1 MPPKRQLADSNTNT
15 QSGPARGRKQSK
27 KTAGPAED
35 NASATT
41 SGSGGGQEGNRDD
54 DDLENRPPYEYYCL
68 TRPFFDFENEN
79 EDKDEDEQLDEDEIE
94 DRYNELVTSKDSVAT
109 KPAADHPDHKWI
121 SMWQAWKKYCHLK
134 RHALYTNPDM
144 FGMYIYNDFH
154 GYGIQELVQNTLLAF
169 DKEFSKKTRDDAR
182 LNEMWS
188 ITSSLVHWL
197 LRDELGSWMMMD
209 DGELLSKTI
218 SMIGLAFLAML
229 NELDLAKLLKAD
241 SRIKDLGL
249 VMACY
254 LEWSQVSNEYAD
266 DESDVDLPETIVAY
280 AKKAGIE
287 LENAGVYGLKEKLS
301 SIEEEKGEIEA
312 LSGNAKADRWA
323 WKKRFN
329 AFKRDHGIT
338 AGEKY
343 NILKMSRKE
352 RASHAFDKKDPL
364 KDVSDKDLREG
375 NIMPV

>member
-1 MPPKRQLADSNTNT
+1 MPPKRQLADSNANT

-27 KTAGPAED
+27 KTAEPAED
-35 NASATT
+35 NASATA
-41 SGSGGGQEGNRDD
+41 SGSGGGQEGNRGD

-94 DRYNELVTSKDSVAT
+94 DRYNELVTSKDGVVT

-121 SMWQAWKKYCHLK
+121 SMWQAWKKYCYLK

-169 DKEFSKKTRDDAR
+169 DKEFSKKTHDDAR

-197 LRDELGSWMMMD
+197 LRDELGSWMN
-209 DGELLSKTI
+209 DGELLSETI

-266 DESDVDLPETIVAY
+266 DESDVDLPETVVAY

-301 SIEEEKGEIEA
+301 SIEEEKGEIET

-323 WKKRFN
+323 WKKKFN

>member
-1 MPPKRQLADSNTNT
+1 M

-27 KTAGPAED
+27 KTAEPAED

-41 SGSGGGQEGNRDD
+41 SGSGGGQEGNRGDND
-54 DDLENRPPYEYYCL
+54 FENRPPYEYYCL

-79 EDKDEDEQLDEDEIE
+79 QDKDEDEQLDEDEID
-94 DRYNELVTSKDSVAT
+94 DRYNELVTSKNSVAT
-109 KPAADHPDHKWI
+109 KPVADHPDHKWI
-121 SMWQAWKKYCHLK
+121 SMWQAWKKYCYLK

-169 DKEFSKKTRDDAR
+169 DKEFTKKTRDDAR

-197 LRDELGSWMMMD
+197 LRDELGSWIMMD
-209 DGELLSKTI
+209 DGQLLSETI

-229 NELDLAKLLKAD
+229 NELDLAKLLVAD

-254 LEWSQVSNEYAD
+254 LEWSQDSNEYAD

-287 LENAGVYGLKEKLS
+287 LENAGVYGLKEKLA
-301 SIEEEKGEIEA
+301 SIEGGSGGIEP

-323 WKKRFN
+323 WKKKFN
-329 AFKRDHGIT
+329 AFKREHGIT

-375 NIMPV
+375 NIMPA